1 MIKVINSGLLSSFQ
15 DKGRYGYKKFGVSRS
30 GSLDFFSFDLANK
43 LTGNSFNEPCLE
55 IIGGFS
61 CLFLEN
67 TIISITGPL
76 DFFSVNENFIYRTN
90 SSIRLNAGDKLDI
103 PNSQKGN
110 IFYLSV
116 AGGFRIQEVLGSYSY
131 HQPSDI
137 TNSLKLSNGDMIKLK
152 INNQNDLFISQD
164 NFFEKNIFNEQS
176 INIIYDQESKSE
188 NIKSFFEDKEFII
201 SDQFSRQGIRLIGEQ
216 ANFFKDQDEI
226 SSEVSAGTIQL
237 PPDGNPIILLND
249 SQTTGGYKKIGAIPK
264 YELSKLCQK
273 IISSKVKFSEIS
285 LSDSIS
291 KFRKLKSEFENI
303 NIQNYINK
311 VLEIN
316 GRLISVQI
324 LENNSIISISEGEQ
338 FEVIED
344 SFE

>member
-1 MIKVINSGLLSSFQ
+1 MVIPQAPISKLCLPCGPCGATSTLS
-15 DKGRYGYKKFGVSRS
+15 
-30 GSLDFFSFDLANK
+30 
-43 LTGNSFNEPCLE
+43 
-55 IIGGFS
+55 
-61 CLFLEN
+61 
-67 TIISITGPL
+67 
-76 DFFSVNENFIYRTN
+76 
-90 SSIRLNAGDKLDI
+90 
-103 PNSQKGN
+103 
-110 IFYLSV
+110 
-116 AGGFRIQEVLGSYSY
+116 
-131 HQPSDI
+131 
-137 TNSLKLSNGDMIKLK
+137 
-152 INNQNDLFISQD
+152 
-164 NFFEKNIFNEQS
+164 
-176 INIIYDQESKSE
+176 
-188 NIKSFFEDKEFII
+188 
-201 SDQFSRQGIRLIGEQ
+201 
-216 ANFFKDQDEI
+216 NFFKDQDEI

-273 IISSKVKFSEIS
+273 KISSKVKFSEIS

-291 KFRKLKSEFENI
+291 KFRKLKSKFENI

-324 LENNSIISISEGEQ
+324 LENNSIISISDGEQ